1 MKKYTKGC
9 VQYYIIDRVCLIESF
24 LFPIFFFKIIR
35 HAWKTYIVRREK
47 AIIKVYE
54 YFKLEAERGR
64 LRIRVLDYAKRT

>member
-1 MKKYTKGC
+1 M
-9 VQYYIIDRVCLIESF
+9 QFYIIDRVYLIESF
-24 LFPIFFFKIIR
+24 LFYFFFKIIR